1 MENIEKT
8 KVKVRLTIESESL
21 EPQDVTKELDIVP
34 TISWKKGDIIKAD
47 RKRAGGSW
55 TVSLEAEES
64 YDITIQLGKL
74 YELIKGKEDK
84 IRAIKEYCEGTI
96 IISVII
102 EVENREV
109 PGIVIEEKF
118 SELVV
123 KMGAEIDI
131 DIYMMS

>member
-1 MENIEKT
+1 MKNIEKT

-47 RKRAGGSW
+47 RKRVGGSW

-64 YDITIQLGKL
+64 YDITIQFGKL
-74 YELIKGKEDK
+74 YEVIKGKEDK

-102 EVENREV
+102 EVENGEV

-118 SELVV
+118 TELVV

-131 DIYMMS
+131 DIYLMS

>member
-1 MENIEKT
+1 MEKT
-8 KVKVRLTIESESL
+8 KVKVMLTIESESL

-47 RKRAGGSW
+47 RKRVRGSW
-55 TVSLEAEES
+55 KVSFKAEES
-64 YDITIQLGKL
+64 YDITIQLDKL
-74 YELIKGKEDK
+74 YEVIKGKEDK
-84 IRAIKEYCEGTI
+84 IRAIKEYFDGTI
-96 IISVII
+96 IISIII
-102 EVENREV
+102 EVENAEV

-131 DIYMMS
+131 DIYLMS